1 MIRRIERD
9 EIPECVRVIRTS
21 FATVADML
29 GFTEKD
35 APRFTAFATTE
46 QRLQWQWENEDRIM
60 FACVEDGKILGY
72 CSVLFLNG
80 KECEMNNLCILPEYR
95 HEKKGEELL
104 LNAFEIARERGCQLM
119 KIGIV
124 EENTVLRQ
132 WYERYGFI
140 HTGSV
145 KYDFFPFTCGNME
158 IRLEKPDVTTIYFV
172 RHAQPVFNAD
182 DRNRPLSDDG
192 MKDTEFVA
200 DTLKDKPINAFF
212 CSPYRRSMDTIRKA
226 AEDHGMEI
234 HTDERFRERKNG
246 KAGNRFENGLLKKR
260 WEDHT
265 FAEEDGECLQSVQ
278 ERNIEALSE
287 LLKNYE
293 GKTLVIGTHGTALS
307 TIINH
312 YRPEFGYED
321 FLRIVD
327 RMPWIVKAEFKGQ
340 QLWNLQEI
348 AWIHK
353 DFATGKTDEIHPE
366 NETGE
371 QK

>member
-1 MIRRIERD
+1 MIRKIEWD

-29 GFTEKD
+29 GFTEKE

-46 QRLQWQWENEDRIM
+46 QRLEWQWKNEDRIM

-72 CSVLFLNG
+72 CSVLFRDSN
-80 KECEMNNLCILPEYR
+80 ECEMNNLCVLPEYR
-95 HEKKGEELL
+95 HGKRGEELL
-104 LNAFEIARERGCQLM
+104 RTAFEIAGERGCELM

-124 EENTVLRQ
+124 EENTVLRR
-132 WYERYGFI
+132 WYERFGFI

-158 IRLEKPDVTTIYFV
+158 IRLNKTDITTVYFV
-172 RHAQPVFNAD
+172 RHAQPIFNAD
-182 DRNRPLSDDG
+182 DRTRPLSDDG

-200 DTLKDKPINAFF
+200 DTLKNKPINAFF
-212 CSPYRRSMDTIRKA
+212 CSPYRRSIDTIRKA

-278 ERNIEALSE
+278 ERNIEALNE
-287 LLKNYE
+287 VLKSHQ

-307 TIINH
+307 TIINY

-327 RMPWIVKAEFKGQ
+327 RMPWIIKAEFKGQ
-340 QLWNLQEI
+340 QLWDLQEI